1 MLKHFIV
8 IICIFCIFFISS
20 VLFID
25 SLQAGDIPIK
35 GQLSGW
41 FTFNDKSLEDTQI
54 GLRYMPEMRVIKP
67 LENDK
72 EIDTEIALNF
82 YASTP
87 LNSSG
92 NFEENAKL
100 EIYRLWVRYSSAQ
113 FESRLGLQKINFGP
127 ARLLRTL
134 MWFDHLDIRDPLQLT
149 EGVKAFLGRYYF
161 LNNANIWIW
170 GLFGNNDLKGTE
182 TFATDKDKIEFGG
195 RCQFPLSKG
204 ELAFSYHRRDV
215 IDVDANG
222 FGRKIE
228 SKSAAQFSDGLENR
242 YAVDGSWDIGIG
254 LWFEA
259 CAEEIKLDSGTD
271 KWQKIFTIGA
281 DYTFKSGIHLI
292 YEDVIQLYGPKID
305 QSDETNRI
313 SALSVDYRFG
323 LIDSINTIGYYDYTQ
338 EDAYYYM
345 GWQRT
350 YDNWQFNLMAFSHRE
365 NDFSPFSGKG
375 IQCMIIYNH

>member
-1 MLKHFIV
+1 MLKQG
-8 IICIFCIFFISS
+8 IIIIFIFCVVFTFS

-35 GQLSGW
+35 GQLSGGI
-41 FTFNDKSLEDTQI
+41 TFNDKSLEDTQI

-67 LENDK
+67 LEKDK

-87 LNSSG
+87 LGCSD

-127 ARLLRTL
+127 AKLLRTL
-134 MWFDHLDIRDPLQLT
+134 MWFDHLDVRDPLQLT

-204 ELAFSYHRRDV
+204 ELAFSYHHRDV
-215 IDVDANG
+215 IDVDANA
-222 FGRKIE
+222 FPSKIE
-228 SKSAAQFSDGLENR
+228 SSAQFSDGLENR
-242 YAVDGSWDIGIG
+242 YAVDGSWDIGVG

-259 CAEEIKLDSGTD
+259 CAEEIKLKSGSDT
-271 KWQKIFTIGA
+271 WQKFFTIGA
-281 DYTFKSGIHLI
+281 DYTFESGIHLI
-292 YEDVIQLYGPKID
+292 YEHFIQSYGPKID

-313 SALSVDYRFG
+313 SALSADYRFG
-323 LIDSINTIGYYDYTQ
+323 LIDSINTIVYYNYTQ
-338 EDAYYYM
+338 EDAYFYM

-350 YDNWQFNLMAFSHRE
+350 YDNWQFNLTAFSHRE

-375 IQCMIIYNH
+375 IQCMIIYNY